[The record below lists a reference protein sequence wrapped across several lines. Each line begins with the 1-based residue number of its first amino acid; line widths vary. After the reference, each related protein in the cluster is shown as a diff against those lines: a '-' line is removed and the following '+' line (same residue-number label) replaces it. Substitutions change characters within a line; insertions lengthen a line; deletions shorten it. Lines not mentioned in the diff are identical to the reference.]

1 METAAKQ
8 TRLADAILA
17 EIDQEAE
24 ITKRLFDIIPE
35 DKLQWRPH
43 PKAKSLGELAM
54 HLATLQGS
62 VAQFVEPDSAE
73 VNPLPDKEASS
84 RPEILQAFAESLQ
97 KAKEIVGSTDDA
109 RAVSEWKLTKNGQI
123 LMTASRINFWR
134 SILLNHNYHHRGQLS
149 VYLRQLD
156 VPLPS
161 IYGPSA
167 DTNPFEQKGT
177 RTDEP

>member
-1 METAAKQ
+1 MQAEAKT
-8 TRLADAILA
+8 TRLVDPILM

-35 DKLQWRPH
+35 DKLSWRPH

-54 HLATLQGS
+54 HIARLQGAVAELAQPES
-62 VAQFVEPDSAE
+62 VELPNFPPDPEATSRAQIME
-73 VNPLPDKEASS
+73 VFS
-84 RPEILQAFAESLQ
+84 ESLK
-97 KAKEIVGSTDDA
+97 KAKEIVNATDA
-109 RAVSEWKLTKNGQI
+109 QAMAEFTITKNGRTI
-123 LMTASRINFWR
+123 TAMPRIAFWR

-149 VYLRQLD
+149 TYLRQLD

-167 DTNPFEQKGT
+167 DTNPFV
-177 RTDEP
+177 

>member
-1 METAAKQ
+1 MQAEAKI
-8 TRLADAILA
+8 TRLVDPILM

-35 DKLQWRPH
+35 DKLSWRPH

-54 HLATLQGS
+54 HIAWLQGAVAELAQPES
-62 VAQFVEPDSAE
+62 VELPNFPPDPEATSRAQIME
-73 VNPLPDKEASS
+73 VFS
-84 RPEILQAFAESLQ
+84 ESLQ
-97 KAKEIVGSTDDA
+97 KAKEIVNA
-109 RAVSEWKLTKNGQI
+109 SEGQAMAEFTITKDGRTI
-123 LMTASRINFWR
+123 TAMPRIAFWR

-149 VYLRQLD
+149 TYLRQLD

-167 DTNPFEQKGT
+167 DTNPFV
-177 RTDEP
+177 